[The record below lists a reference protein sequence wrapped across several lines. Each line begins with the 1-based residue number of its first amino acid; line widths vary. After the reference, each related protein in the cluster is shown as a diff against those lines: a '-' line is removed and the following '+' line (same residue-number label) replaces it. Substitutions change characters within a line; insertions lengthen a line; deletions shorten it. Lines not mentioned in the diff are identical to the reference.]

1 MIVDCFP
8 FYNELNMLKY
18 RLETLAPVVD
28 KFVLV
33 ESPRTF
39 RGNPKKLYYQ
49 ENKHLFEK
57 YSDKIIHVI
66 DNELVP
72 DPPSPWMNDTHQ
84 RNYIGMGI
92 AELLPVLKHD
102 DVILI
107 SDVDEIFDP
116 EIIKNI
122 EEHLG
127 PHPFISLHMDMYY
140 YNIETKMDINWTNPK
155 AVRFSYMFHT
165 LPNTLRFGP
174 TGPVIQNAGWH
185 LSYFGNPKMIINKLK
200 NFAHDEIS
208 ELYSY
213 EDEQRIIDVIKNRQD
228 IGGANDVTGRPKLNL
243 EHVPTENNPRLPP
256 GYQTILTTLE
266 EYDTK

>member
-18 RLETLAPVVD
+18 RLETLSPVVD

-33 ESPRTF
+33 ESPLTH

-72 DPPSPWMNDTHQ
+72 NPPTPWMNEAHQ
-84 RNYIGMGI
+84 RDYIGKGLM
-92 AELLPVLKHD
+92 ELISVLQPN

-122 EEHLG
+122 DEHLG
-127 PHPFISLHMDMYY
+127 QKPFVSLHMDMYY
-140 YNIETKMDINWTNPK
+140 YNIETKMHEYWTHPK
-155 AVRFSYMFHT
+155 AARFSYIIQSIPT
-165 LPNTLRFGP
+165 RLRNGP
-174 TGPVIQNAGWH
+174 PGSIVPNAGWH

-200 NFAHDEIS
+200 N
-208 ELYSY
+208 
-213 EDEQRIIDVIKNRQD
+213 
-228 IGGANDVTGRPKLNL
+228 
-243 EHVPTENNPRLPP
+243 ENKYKITN
-256 GYQTILTTLE
+256 QT
-266 EYDTK
+266 

>member
-18 RLETLAPVVD
+18 RLETLSPVVD

-57 YSDKIIHVI
+57 YSDKIVHVV
-66 DNELVP
+66 DDQLVEN
-72 DPPSPWMNDTHQ
+72 PPSPWLNEAHQVNYTQEGAARLGLGPND
-84 RNYIGMGI
+84 IV
-92 AELLPVLKHD
+92 LL
-102 DVILI
+102 

-127 PHPFISLHMDMYY
+127 QDPFVSLNMDLYY
-140 YNIETKMDINWTNPK
+140 YNIETKLDMEWSPPK
-155 AVRFSYMFHT
+155 AARYSYFQSIYPHRCR
-165 LPNTLRFGP
+165 NGP
-174 TGPVIQNAGWH
+174 SGRVVPNAGWH

-200 NFAHDEIS
+200 NFAHYELS
-208 ELYSY
+208 ELYTPS
-213 EDEQRIIDVIKNRQD
+213 DEERVANLVKDGRDIAGRDIKFFN
-228 IGGANDVTGRPKLNL
+228 
-243 EHVPTENNPRLPP
+243 VPAENNPRLPP
-256 GYQTILTTLE
+256 NYQTILTTVE
-266 EYDTK
+266 EYDTHV

>member
-18 RLETLAPVVD
+18 RLETLSPVVD

-33 ESPRTF
+33 ESPLTH

-72 DPPSPWMNDTHQ
+72 NPPTPWFNEAHQ
-84 RNYIGMGI
+84 RDYIGKGLM
-92 AELLPVLKHD
+92 ELISVLQIN
-102 DVILI
+102 DVVLI

-122 EEHLG
+122 DEHLG
-127 PHPFISLHMDMYY
+127 QKTFVSLHMDMYY
-140 YNIETKMDINWTNPK
+140 YNIETKMDEYWTNAK
-155 AVRFSYMFHT
+155 AARFSYILQSIPT
-165 LPNTLRFGP
+165 RLRNGP
-174 TGPVIQNAGWH
+174 PGSIVPNAGWH

-200 NFAHDEIS
+200 NFAHDELS
-208 ELYSY
+208 ELYTPS
-213 EDEQRIIDVIKNRQD
+213 DEERVANIIKNGQD
-228 IGGANDVTGRPKLNL
+228 IAGRDIKFFN
-243 EHVPTENNPRLPP
+243 VPTENNPRLPP